1 VATSVW
7 RIGGSRIRS
16 THPTIRCHEF
26 GFSILKCLHAAS
38 EVAGFAKTGGLAD
51 VAAALPIALQER
63 GVETAIVMPL
73 YRSCRQSGQP
83 MTPTDERF
91 RVPIGDHLIEG
102 RIWRSTLPGSQVP
115 VFLIEQPD
123 LFERDDLAAGR
134 GIYQFT
140 DADGRRRDYDDNS
153 ARFGFFARG
162 ILEAMRLA
170 DFWPDVL
177 HLHDWQTALAA
188 VYLREWHRHFAKPD
202 LRGRYASI
210 RTFFTIHNLA
220 YQGIFWHHDMPM
232 LHLPWKLF
240 TMDKLEF
247 YGHLNFLKAGL
258 TYADYLTTVS
268 PTYAKEIQT
277 TMLGCGLHGIL
288 MQRYSRLFGIVNG
301 IDERVW
307 NPATDT
313 FIAASY
319 DASSVAGK
327 ARCKAALQQ
336 EFKLDV
342 NPRTPLFGMVSRL
355 AEQKG
360 LDLIERSLPEIL
372 RGGAQFVVLGDGD
385 RAYRDMLLRMR
396 TEFPRQVGVVLDV
409 SEAHAHQ
416 IEAGADAFLMP
427 SRYEPCGLNQLY
439 SLKYGTIPVVHTTG
453 GLADTVVDA
462 NSQNIIMNRATG
474 FSFVPATPK
483 AFSDALQRCLRIYR
497 DDQKTWRQMQHAGM
511 KQDWSWRRSAA
522 EYDRLYHQALQEF

>member
-1 VATSVW
+1 
-7 RIGGSRIRS
+7 
-16 THPTIRCHEF
+16 
-26 GFSILKCLHAAS
+26 LKCLHAAS

-63 GVETAIVMPL
+63 GVESAVVMPL
-73 YRSCRQSGQP
+73 YRACRDSGQP

-91 RVPIGDHLIEG
+91 RVPIGERLVEG
-102 RIWRSTLPGSQVP
+102 RIWRSALPGSQVP

-123 LFERDDLAAGR
+123 LFERDDARSGR

-140 DADGRRRDYDDNS
+140 DANGQRRDYDDNA
-153 ARFGFFARG
+153 ARFGFFARA
-162 ILEAMRLA
+162 ILEAMRLG

-177 HLHDWQTALAA
+177 HMHDWQTALAG
-188 VYLREWHRHFAKPD
+188 VYLREWHQHYAKPD
-202 LRGRYASI
+202 LRGRYAAI
-210 RTFFTIHNLA
+210 RTVFTIHNLA
-220 YQGIFWHHDMPM
+220 YQGVFSHEAVPM

-258 TYADYLTTVS
+258 TYADWLTTVS

-288 MQRYSRLFGIVNG
+288 LHRNDRLFGIVNG
-301 IDERVW
+301 IDERIW

-313 FIAASY
+313 FIAGNYGPTSL
-319 DASSVAGK
+319 DGK
-327 ARCKAALQQ
+327 AKCKASLQE
-336 EFKLDV
+336 EFKLD
-342 NPRTPLFGMVSRL
+342 PDPKAPLLGMVSRL

-360 LDLIERSLPEIL
+360 LDLIEKSVPEIL
-372 RGGAQFVVLGDGD
+372 RSGAQFVVLGDGD

-396 TEFPRQVGVVLDV
+396 TQFPRQVGVSLAQ
-409 SEAHAHQ
+409 SEAYAHQ
-416 IEAGADAFLMP
+416 IEAGADIFLMP

-439 SLKYGTIPVVHTTG
+439 SLKYGTVPVVHTTG
-453 GLADTVVDA
+453 GLADTVADA
-462 NSQNIIMNRATG
+462 SSQNMIMNRATG
-474 FSFVPATPK
+474 FSFIPATPK
-483 AFSDALQRCLRIYR
+483 AFTETLQRCLRMYR
-497 DDQKTWRQMQHAGM
+497 DDRKAWRQLQQNGM

-522 EYDRLYHQALQEF
+522 EYERLYHQALQEF